1 MAEIDFLELHK
12 EAYKERS
19 DLNTRR
25 EGDYRLAT
33 SYKYAMTDKDNEV
46 LKGVIHT
53 TMNRLKV
60 FRSYVLASLGRADE
74 RIVVETEDEQFDTAE
89 VEDFLRRA
97 FRSADLKRFK
107 MGEFGIDP
115 FFDEQACMNGEIA
128 ARVLFQEMPA
138 KEGQDAYLD
147 TDITPWDVRYI
158 APIMGAD
165 GLSQCGYEIK
175 KTKAVINSEKWAI
188 EKNFTLTEKDATEID
203 LWTPEE
209 NIIYIN
215 DEEVY
220 KQPNPYGFVP
230 VCVQA
235 VPIGTM
241 MVAEDSIKYQMES
254 IYFLVRD
261 LINEYNRC
269 LSILQTLNLL
279 AIKPALT
286 EVAQDA
292 HEYDEIT
299 APGSNTPV
307 DTPNAVQIVPYG
319 EARRAMMLALQE
331 LNSAIDDGTLS
342 RIMLGHID
350 VTEMSAVALVQ
361 VEQGQG
367 QVYMPRL
374 GTRGLLK
381 RQISEMFIKQIEVL
395 GIGSFDVGVAGHKKT
410 FKSSDLDGEYEINF
424 MYTNKSPETD
434 FARLSMATQY
444 RQSGLM
450 DDLTIL
456 TDVMKRDDP
465 EGDLMN
471 IHRQNLRQIVPT
483 LQIYDS
489 AIALI
494 HAIEDGDEEAKAEF
508 DIVEASLGINLD
520 QILSGNVPPAQPQE
534 QPTQAQGGFLPTTT
548 GERSS
553 AQKSADLQAS
563 PGETEEGE

>member
-1 MAEIDFLELHK
+1 MPDYLELHK
-12 EAYKERS
+12 EAFKERDGINKRRGS
-19 DLNTRR
+19 D
-25 EGDYRLAT
+25 YKLAT
-33 SYKYAMTDKDNEV
+33 SYQYAMTDKDNKV

-60 FRSYVLASLGRADE
+60 FKSYVLASLGRADE
-74 RIVVETEDEQFDTAE
+74 RIVVETEDDAFDTAG

-107 MGEFGIDP
+107 VGEFGLDP
-115 FFDEQACMNGEIA
+115 FFDEQACMNGELA

-138 KEGQDAYLD
+138 SEGKEAYLD
-147 TDITPWDVRYI
+147 TDITPWDTQYI

-175 KTKAVINSEKWAI
+175 KTKAVIDAEKWAQ
-188 EKNFTLTEKDATEID
+188 ETGYTLSEKDATEID
-203 LWTPEE
+203 LWVPDE

-215 DEEVY
+215 KEVVY
-220 KQPNPYGFVP
+220 RQPNPYGFVP
-230 VCVQA
+230 ICIQA

-241 MVAEDSIKYQMES
+241 MVADDSLKYQMES

-261 LINEYNRC
+261 LVNEYNRC

-286 EVAQDA
+286 EVAKEA
-292 HEYDEIT
+292 HEYDELT
-299 APGSNTPV
+299 APGSTTPEDV
-307 DTPNAVQIVPYG
+307 PNAVQMVPYG

-331 LNSAIDDGTLS
+331 LNSALDDGTLS

-374 GTRGLLK
+374 GSRGLLK
-381 RQISEMFIKQIEVL
+381 KQISEMFIKQVEIL
-395 GIGSFDVGVAGHKKT
+395 GITSFEVGVTGHKKT

-444 RQSGLM
+444 KVSGLM

-456 TDVMKRDDP
+456 EDVMKRDDP
-465 EGDLMN
+465 EGDLRKV
-471 IHRQNLRQIVPT
+471 HRQGLRQMSPT
-483 LQIYDS
+483 LQMYDGLM
-489 AIALI
+489 AL
-494 HAIEDGDEEAKAEF
+494 AKMYEAGDESAAVEIDILEAE
-508 DIVEASLGINLD
+508 LGVNID
-520 QILSGNVPPAQPQE
+520 QILAGNLPQAQSRE
-534 QPTQAQGGFLPTTT
+534 QPPVTQAGLLPT
-548 GERSS
+548 GEKSS
-553 AQKSADLQAS
+553 AKKATDLIAS
-563 PGETEEGE
+563 PGEEEEGE

>member
-1 MAEIDFLELHK
+1 MADVLDLHK
-12 EAYKERS
+12 EAFKERDALNKRRMS
-19 DLNTRR
+19 D
-25 EGDYRLAT
+25 YKLAT
-33 SYKYAMTDKDNEV
+33 SYKYAMTDKDNKV

-60 FRSYVLASLGRADE
+60 FKSYVLASLGKADE
-74 RIVVETEDEQFDTAE
+74 RIVVETEDEAFDTAE
-89 VEDFLRRA
+89 VEDFLKRA

-107 MGEFGIDP
+107 MGEFGLDP
-115 FFDEQACMNGEIA
+115 FFDEQACMNGELA

-138 KEGQDAYLD
+138 SEGKDAYLD
-147 TDITPWDVRYI
+147 TDITPWDTQYI
-158 APIMGAD
+158 APILGAD

-175 KTKAVINSEKWAI
+175 KTKAVIESEKWAQETGFSLS
-188 EKNFTLTEKDATEID
+188 EKGATEID
-203 LWTPEE
+203 LWIPEE

-215 DEEVY
+215 GEVVFR
-220 KQPNPYGFVP
+220 QPNPYKFVP

-241 MVAEDSIKYQMES
+241 MVAEDSMTYQMES

-286 EVAQDA
+286 EAIQDA
-292 HEYDEIT
+292 HEYDELT
-299 APGSNTPV
+299 APGSVTPE
-307 DTPNAVQIVPYG
+307 DAPNAVQIVPYG
-319 EARRAMMLALQE
+319 EARRAMILALQE

-374 GTRGLLK
+374 GSRGLLK
-381 RQISEMFIKQIEVL
+381 KQISEMSIRQIEVL
-395 GIGSFDVGVAGHKKT
+395 GITSFEIGVPGHKKT
-410 FKSSDLDGEYEINF
+410 FKSSDLDGEYEIDF
-424 MYTNKSPETD
+424 RYTNKSPETD

-444 RQSGLM
+444 KVSGLM

-465 EGDLMN
+465 DDDLRKM
-471 IHRQNLRQIVPT
+471 HRQDLRQISPT
-483 LQIYDS
+483 LRLYDG
-489 AIALI
+489 AKALLKD
-494 HAIEDGDEEAKAEF
+494 IEDGDEEAKAEF
-508 DIVEASLGINLD
+508 DILEATLDVDLD
-520 QILSGNVPPAQPQE
+520 QIVAGNIPVTQPKE
-534 QPTQAQGGFLPTTT
+534 QPIQTPMGGFLPTTT
-548 GERSS
+548 GERTS
-553 AQKSADLQAS
+553 AQKATDLQRTA
-563 PGETEEGE
+563 GEEEEGQ